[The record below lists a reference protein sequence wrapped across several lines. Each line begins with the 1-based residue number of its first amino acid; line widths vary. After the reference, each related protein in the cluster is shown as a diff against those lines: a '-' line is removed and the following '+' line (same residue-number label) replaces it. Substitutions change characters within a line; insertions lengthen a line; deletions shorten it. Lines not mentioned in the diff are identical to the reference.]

1 MEELTTGGETTTSH
15 VHGGTEYSHGRNM
28 QIEGGKCDET
38 LPKRRSQTERSDF
51 EWKLMGLEKKYILPL
66 DLYFYPKI

>member
-1 MEELTTGGETTTSH
+1 
-15 VHGGTEYSHGRNM
+15 M